1 MFEDFFT
8 TYNMVEPPKIYK
20 DNPNLAIQ
28 EIEESDI
35 TKYPMVTTIDN
46 STMSIQ
52 DYPGIYSPFEQSFEN
67 INSFEDFFISNV
79 NQHKPNKDLL
89 KLDIENLLKQE
100 GITEINGKP
109 IKFGNKA
116 LRTSGDPDSWHRKKD
131 SQTGNASARDISIV
145 GGTTKDYTDFKN
157 ILLNNQNVQNWMQA
171 KGWGIINEITPE
183 ILSQTKGTGNHFHF
197 GPDIWAKNTWRAWND
212 NPSAKVTTSFRY
224 YKPSSKNFNNNE
236 QFVKTLMSAYEKALQ
251 NRGLDLRYAPML
263 VAQDANESGW
273 GKSVKGNFN
282 YGNIT
287 AKDGE
292 PWHNQTGKRKWRD
305 FTSVDDYVN
314 SKIDF
319 LSRSKYKFFQTFSS
333 SANVAVAM
341 QTLAN
346 RGYDPNNPNYGK
358 AIQATYRTL
367 MKYL

>member
-8 TYNMVEPPKIYK
+8 TYNMVEPPEIYK
-20 DNPNLAIQ
+20 DNPNLTIPD
-28 EIEESDI
+28 ISGLDIILGLESPI
-35 TKYPMVTTIDN
+35 TQLN
-46 STMSIQ
+46 TMS
-52 DYPGIYSPFEQSFEN
+52 YPGVVSPFEQAYSDDFEYVSFQGT
-67 INSFEDFFISNV
+67 DF
-79 NQHKPNKDLL
+79 NKDLL
-89 KLDIENLLKQE
+89 KLDIEDLLRQE
-100 GITEINGKP
+100 NITQINGKP
-109 IKFGNKA
+109 IKFGSKQ
-116 LRTSGDPDSWHRKKD
+116 LRTSDVGSPDSWHRKTD
-131 SQTGNASARDISIV
+131 ADTGNASARDISIV
-145 GGTTKDYTDFKN
+145 GGTTKDYADFKN

-171 KGWGIINEITPE
+171 KGWGIINEITSE

-197 GPDIWAKNTWRAWND
+197 GPDSWARNTWRAWND

-251 NRGLDLRYAPML
+251 NRGLDPRYAPML

-319 LSRSKYKFFQTFSS
+319 LSRSRYKFFQTFSS

-358 AIQATYRTL
+358 RIERTYNTVL
-367 MKYL
+367 KYLT